1 MTRTTQIRRTVMKRP
16 LVAALTAAI
25 AFALPATAGAEDVD
39 LFVGAAAT
47 VENPNVLIIIDNS
60 ANWSSASQ
68 HWTDPNGQFSTF
80 KQGQSEL
87 RALRT
92 VAGELND
99 KINFGLMMFTPGSGS
114 NAAGAYV
121 RFHVRQMTAANKSA
135 FQELIG
141 PPTGCVEGPN
151 SLNLT
156 PNCIFKNFDTASE
169 KVGTSKTD
177 YSAAL
182 FEAFKYFGG
191 YTSPAHAHDDV
202 AGSPVDTTPGP
213 TATHFG
219 AVRFSGDPDSKSDKD
234 AFTDAAKGFYNPPI
248 GATSC
253 AKNYIIFIGNGF
265 PNQDMSSTVLSN
277 VGGSTTQLSMPVLS
291 TQSVTELVGESCGTS
306 GNEAQRLADCTAN
319 IPLSLQEEF
328 THHSNFAC
336 VANSGVIDVSAC
348 GLNANSRK
356 YRVQAERPNV
366 VTQTGQSA
374 VPGSNKARMTDEWA
388 KFLFTTDV
396 NVAAGQQNVK
406 IHTIDVFKDAQDGD
420 QTSLLFNMA
429 KVGGGKYYQANS
441 EDEILNA
448 IRQILIEI
456 QSVNS
461 VFASASLPIN
471 ATNRSQNENQV
482 FIGMFR
488 PDPAGLPRW
497 YGNLKR
503 YQISLF
509 GQDARLADKNGQE
522 AVSSETGF
530 IQPCATS
537 FWTTDSGTYWDF
549 LPESAG
555 LCTSSGTNVFSDLP
569 DGPNVEKGAVAEIIR
584 KGNNPPTTDTT
595 PTFSVNRTMYTCAN
609 DGFSVSCNTGV
620 TAMHAFNTTNVGP
633 FALGVLASSD
643 HTTLVNFV
651 RGVDVE
657 DDNTDTVFTD
667 VRPSVHGDV
676 AHSRPL
682 PVNYAAAG
690 TGVVVY
696 YGSNDGT
703 FRAVRGSDGKELWS
717 FIAPEHHDRFFRLW
731 QQEPLVLYPTME
743 APFPI
748 PTPTRKDYFFDGSAG
763 LFQNVDDSKVWIYP
777 TMRRGGRMIY
787 AFDVTT
793 PGTPKM
799 KWRLGCTN
807 SSMLDTASCTTGFEQ
822 MGQTWSTPAV
832 ALVKGFHAS
841 DPVVIVGG
849 GYDTCEDQD
858 AAPNTECSATGY
870 TRRGNRVYV
879 INADTGALIKAFN
892 TAGSVAGDVTLV
904 DRDFDSYVD
913 HAYVADTTGG
923 IYRIDFVNPAN
934 PGTVLASTAWTIT
947 EVARTSGDHRKF
959 LFPPAALPASGKIYL
974 SIASGDRERPLREN
988 YPFPTGTNAGVLNR
1002 AYMVVD
1008 KFAATGSIDLDGNT
1022 MEDMSAG
1029 SSCPTPVDNPEAR
1042 GHDGWFINLNATSAD
1057 PTVNVGEQAVTS
1069 SVIFGGLVFF
1079 STNRPQE
1086 VTTACTNNLGEARGY
1101 ALNVLNGSGAADTT
1115 NICGG
1120 ARSQVFIGGGL
1131 PPSPVTGQVPI
1142 GGKPVTIMI
1151 GGAQRTGGASSPIG
1165 AQKVSPSITQR
1176 RSRMYWYTDGDK

>member
-1 MTRTTQIRRTVMKRP
+1 MQKTETAQMIARDC
-16 LVAALTAAI
+16 LAALAA
-25 AFALPATAGAEDVD
+25 ALALALAPAASAEDVD

-47 VENPNVLIIIDNS
+47 AENPNVLVIIDNS

-68 HWTDPNGQFSTF
+68 HWTDPNGQFAAF

-87 RALRT
+87 RALRM
-92 VAGELND
+92 VAGELTD
-99 KINFGLMMFTPGSGS
+99 KINFGLMMFTEGSGS
-114 NAAGAYV
+114 NAAGGYV
-121 RFHVRQMTAANKSA
+121 RFHVRQMTAGNRSA

-141 PPTGCVEGPN
+141 ADTGCLDGPN
-151 SLNLT
+151 SLNGT
-156 PNCIFKNFDTASE
+156 PNCMFKNFDTATE
-169 KVGTSKTD
+169 KTGTAKTD
-177 YSAAL
+177 YSATL

-213 TATHFG
+213 AATHFG
-219 AVRFSGDPDSKSDKD
+219 AVRFAGDPDAKSD
-234 AFTDAAKGFYNPPI
+234 AAAYTTAGKGFYNTPL

-253 AKNYIIFIGNGF
+253 AKNYVIFIGNGF
-265 PNQDMSSTVLSN
+265 PRQDLPSTVLGN
-277 VGGSTTQLSMPVLS
+277 VGGSTTQLAMPVLS
-291 TQSVTELVGESCGTS
+291 TQTVTEVVGESCGTS
-306 GNEAQRLADCTAN
+306 GNETQRLADCTAN
-319 IPLSLQEEF
+319 IPLALKETF
-328 THHSNFAC
+328 PHHANFAC
-336 VANSGVIDVSAC
+336 VAGTGTVDASLC
-348 GLNANSRK
+348 GPNGNSRK
-356 YRVQAERPNV
+356 YRVQADRPNV
-366 VTQTGQSA
+366 VTQTGQTA
-374 VPGSNKARMTDEWA
+374 VPASEARMADEWA

-396 NVAAGQQNVK
+396 AAAAGQQNVK
-406 IHTIDVFKDAQDGD
+406 VHAIDVFKDAQDAR

-441 EDEILNA
+441 EADILNA

-509 GQDARLADKNGQE
+509 GQEAKLADKTGVE

-537 FWTTDSGTYWDF
+537 FWTTDSGSYWTF

-555 LCTSSGTNVFSDLP
+555 LCTTSGANVFSDLP
-569 DGPNVEKGAVAEIIR
+569 DGPNVEKGAVAEIAR
-584 KGNNPPTTDTT
+584 RGNDPPTTDTA
-595 PTFSVNRTMYTCAN
+595 PTFQVNRTVYTCAN
-609 DGFSVSCNTGV
+609 DGFTVSCNTGA
-620 TAMHAFNTTNVGP
+620 TAMHTFDTTNVGP
-633 FALGVLASSD
+633 FALGVLAATD
-643 HTTLVNFV
+643 HGTLVDFV

-657 DDNTDTVFTD
+657 DDNRDNAYTD

-682 PVNYAAAG
+682 PVNYAGGA
-690 TGVVVY
+690 GVVVY
-696 YGSNDGT
+696 YGANDGS

-731 QQEPLVLYPTME
+731 QQEPLVLYAAMQ
-743 APFPI
+743 APYPL
-748 PTPTRKDYFFDGSAG
+748 PMPTRKDYFFDGSAG
-763 LFQNVDDSKVWIYP
+763 LYQNADDSKVWIFP
-777 TMRRGGRMIY
+777 SMRRGGRMLY

-793 PGTPKM
+793 PSAPRM

-807 SSMLDTASCTTGFEQ
+807 SSMSDTASCTTGFEQ

-832 ALVKGFHAS
+832 ALVRGYHAT
-841 DPVVIVGG
+841 DPVIIVGG

-858 AAPNTECSATGY
+858 AAPNTECTATGY

-879 INADTGALIKAFN
+879 MSANTGALIRSFA

-904 DRDFDSYVD
+904 DRNFDSYAD

-923 IYRIDFVNPAN
+923 IYRIDFVDPAS
-934 PGTVLASTAWTIT
+934 PATARASGAWTIT
-947 EVARTSGDHRKF
+947 EVARTTGAHRKF
-959 LFPPAALPASGKIYL
+959 LFPPAALPAADKVYL
-974 SIASGDRERPLREN
+974 TIASGDRERPLREN
-988 YPFPTGTNAGVLNR
+988 YPFPSGTNAGVLNR
-1002 AYMVVD
+1002 AYMVID
-1008 KFAATGSIDLDGNT
+1008 KFATTGAIDLDGAT
-1022 MEDMSAG
+1022 MEDMTADAG
-1029 SSCPTPVDNPEAR
+1029 CPTLTDNPEAR
-1042 GHDGWFINLNATSAD
+1042 GHDGWFINLNATSPD
-1057 PTVNVGEQAVTS
+1057 PVLSVGEQAVTA
-1069 SVIFGGLVFF
+1069 SVIFGGLIFF
-1079 STNRPQE
+1079 STNRPQD

-1101 ALNVLNGSGAADTT
+1101 ALNLLNGSGAADTS

-1120 ARSQVFIGGGL
+1120 GRSQIFVGGGL
-1131 PPSPVTGQVPI
+1131 PPSPVTGTVPI
-1142 GGKPVTIMI
+1142 GGKPVTVMI

-1165 AQKVSPSITQR
+1165 AQRVSPSITQR
-1176 RSRMYWYTDGDK
+1176 RSRVYWYTDGDR